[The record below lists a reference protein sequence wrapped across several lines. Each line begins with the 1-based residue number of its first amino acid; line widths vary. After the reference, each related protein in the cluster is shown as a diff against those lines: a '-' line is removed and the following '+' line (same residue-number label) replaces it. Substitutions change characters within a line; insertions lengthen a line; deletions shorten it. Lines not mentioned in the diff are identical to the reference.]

1 MSTTARSVAGGAGA
15 GTQRKKKLGLALW
28 GNEPIGMTVRHV
40 ELAEHIGLDSAWLV
54 DTQLI
59 CREVYVTLAA
69 CAMKTSRIHLATGVT
84 VPRTRHPSV
93 MASAFATLN
102 ELSAGRMIVG
112 LGTGN
117 SALRTIGMPPAT
129 LAELEA
135 YLAVLRPLLS
145 NEPVRFDGGVEGK
158 ITWLTG
164 PSRIPIYLAATGP
177 KITRAAG
184 RLADGVI
191 MLQGVAPHLVS
202 RALGLIEEGAREAGR
217 SPETLDVVCWTY
229 LGLAS
234 DPAVARD
241 HVRGRVAAAL
251 KISNPDWFEGEDAEV
266 VRRLQREYDYFKHA
280 SSNPAH
286 AALVTDSLIDKYA
299 IAGTPDEVRDRLK
312 NLIAQPGFQHVV
324 LSPQVSGQGSFPID
338 TVLRTLEKHVLPD
351 L

>member
-1 MSTTARSVAGGAGA
+1 MSAA
-15 GTQRKKKLGLALW
+15 GTGASGASAGSRRSKKLGFALW
-28 GNEPIGMTVRHV
+28 GNEPIHTTISHV
-40 ELAEHIGLDSAWLV
+40 ELAEHVGLDSVWLV

-69 CAMKTSRIHLATGVT
+69 CATRTSRIQLATGVT

-93 MASAFATLN
+93 MASTFATLN
-102 ELSAGRMIVG
+102 ELSRGRMIVG

-117 SALRTIGMPPAT
+117 SALRTIGMPPAR

-135 YLAVLRPLLS
+135 YLAVLQPLLR
-145 NEPVRFDGGVEGK
+145 NEPVRFEGGVEGK
-158 ITWLTG
+158 ITWLAA

-177 KITRAAG
+177 KVTRAAG

-191 MLQGVAPHLVS
+191 MLQGIAPHLVA
-202 RALGLIEEGAREAGR
+202 RALRLIGEGATEAGR
-217 SPETLDVVCWTY
+217 STEALDVVCWTY

-234 DPAVARD
+234 DSATARD

-251 KISNPDWFEGEDAEV
+251 KISNAEWFDGEDADV

-286 AALVTDSLIDKYA
+286 AALVPDSLIDKYA
-299 IAGTPDEVRDRLK
+299 IAGTPDEVRERLK
-312 NLIAQPGFQHVV
+312 DLMAQPGFGHVV
-324 LSPQVSGQGSFPID
+324 LSPQVAGQGSFPID
-338 TVLRTLEKHVLPD
+338 TVLRTLEKHILPH